1 MAELV
6 KDVVC
11 GMEIDPATAAATS
24 EHKGVTYYFCAAGC
38 KEEFDANP
46 AKFLNGGGQAGMPA
60 AAASGKRWWE
70 FWKS

>member
-6 KDVVC
+6 KDLVC

-24 EHKGVTYYFCAAGC
+24 QYRGATYYFCAVGC
-38 KEEFDANP
+38 KEQFDADP
-46 AKFLNGGGQAGMPA
+46 GKFAGGAASAP

-70 FWKS
+70 FWKA